1 MRLGSLLMTVIGLGV
16 AGGAVQIA
24 QTQLRA
30 DSTEAAAA
38 QFVHVI
44 VASQDIPFG
53 VVLDNQYLTTI
64 QWPVDAVPKGS
75 FTDMNNVLPRQGG
88 ESRRAKRGLGQGELL
103 LASKVSDYGEKVT
116 IVQTLGENN
125 RAMAINVDAQSG
137 VGGFVTPGDHVDIVL
152 TRGRGADI
160 SAITVLQNI
169 RVVGVDQVADEQ
181 LDQPGIARTITVEV
195 SAQQGQKLALAQ
207 RAGSL
212 SLSLRSLES
221 ELDQPLAAVHLN
233 DILLD
238 KSPVPDDTPRPVIRV
253 RRGTNKVVE
262 VRLRSDVDSEESL
275 ENQ

>member
-1 MRLGSLLMTVIGLGV
+1 MTVIGLGV

-30 DSTEAAAA
+30 TSTEAAAA
-38 QFVHVI
+38 KFVHVI

-53 VVLDNQYLTTI
+53 VVLDNQYITTI
-64 QWPVDAVPKGS
+64 QWPIDAVPKGA
-75 FTDMNNVLPRQGG
+75 FIDIDNVLPRQGG

-103 LASKVSDYGEKVT
+103 LTSKVSNYGEKVT
-116 IVQTLGENN
+116 IVQTLSENN
-125 RAMAINVDAQSG
+125 RAMAINVNAQSG
-137 VGGFVTPGDHVDIVL
+137 VGGFVTPGDHVDIVM
-152 TRGRGADI
+152 TRGGGADI

-169 RVVGVDQVADEQ
+169 RVIGVDQMADEQ
-181 LDQPGIARTITVEV
+181 LDQPGIARTVTVEV

-212 SLSLRSLES
+212 SLSLRSLDAEI
-221 ELDQPLAAVHLN
+221 DQPIAAVHLN

-253 RRGTNKVVE
+253 RRGTNKVEE
-262 VRLRSDVDSEESL
+262 VRLRSGEDGEETSESL
-275 ENQ
+275 ESQ